1 MSERIEHELHQLD
14 GTSVVIVR
22 PGYGTQSDSWIGV
35 IKSLTSSYPIQF
47 HFKTPSDHQI
57 IFYAEDV
64 SKVEQPTFEPAVVRL
79 KGPRDYIAQ
88 PIHA

>member
-35 IKSLTSSYPIQF
+35 IKSLTSDYPIKF
-47 HFKTPSDHQI
+47 HFTSASQQI
-57 IFYAEDV
+57 VFQADDV
-64 SKVEQPTFEPAVVRL
+64 VKVEHPTFEPEVIRL
-79 KGPRDYIAQ
+79 KGPQDYVA
-88 PIHA
+88 PLVHA